1 MPTIALRPS
10 ARALRRAIAA
20 TPPYRPRHVIF
31 SARLDG
37 DGYAIFYRP
46 MAGDWAFSPSWCC
59 LLVVP
64 SDEEVE

>member
-1 MPTIALRPS
+1 MPPVALRPS

-20 TPPYRPRHVIF
+20 TPLYRRPII
-31 SARLDG
+31 SA
-37 DGYAIFYRP
+37 GYWPAGYVVNYRP
-46 MAGDWAFSPSWCC
+46 MAGEYEFSPSWCC